1 MSFAKGTTVLKAL
14 KTAND
19 SLDSLVAAKVNE
31 KSVDV
36 SFSLESDCKLEAITS
51 ESRESLEILR
61 HSAAHIMAQAVK
73 RLFPSVKI
81 TIGPAVENG
90 FYYDFDYK
98 GTFTPEDLPKI
109 EAKMKEIINDDQ
121 PFERKEISKSE
132 ALEAF
137 QKLGEDYKV
146 ELINDIPDEVVSIY
160 RNGDFID
167 LCRGP
172 HVASTKIV
180 KAFKL
185 TRVSGAYWR
194 GDESRQMLQRMYG
207 TAFFD
212 SERLKVHL
220 ERLEEAKRRD
230 HRRLGKELELFSFS
244 EEAGPGLVIYHP
256 KGAILRNIIEDFE
269 KREHLRRGYHIVMGP
284 QLLKLDLWRKSGHLE
299 HYTEF
304 MYFTE
309 IEGERYGIKP
319 MNCLAHMLI
328 YKSKI
333 RSYRDLPLRY
343 FELGKVHRHEKSGVL
358 HGLLRLREFTQDDA
372 HIICMP
378 EQLESEIK
386 GVIDFVRDVM
396 DIFGFD
402 YEVEVSTRPE
412 KSIGTDEDWEKATR
426 ALFSSLND
434 CHIPFTINQGE
445 GAFYG
450 PKIDI
455 KLKDVLDRRWQCA
468 TIQCDFTLPERF
480 DLNYI
485 GKDGQKHRPVMLHR
499 VIIGAIE
506 RFLGVLIE
514 HYGGAF
520 PTWLAPVQMVILTVT
535 ERNDPYATKVYD
547 TLLNEGFRVEKDFR
561 YEKLGLKIREA
572 QIQKIPYM
580 LVIGDKEEREGG
592 ISPRRRDGKDL
603 RLMRFDDFIQLV
615 KDECQEA
622 FIKPRR

>member
-212 SERLKVHL
+212 SERFKVHL

-309 IEGERYGIKP
+309 IEGEKYGIKP

>member
-31 KSVDV
+31 KSVDL

-230 HRRLGKELELFSFS
+230 HRRLGKEMGLFSFS